1 MIEKIENMS
10 ETQKNLIGKAM
21 FSLTIIF
28 LFLGLPEIS
37 LLFILLT
44 AYGAYKIYGK
54 YGLIAV
60 IYAGSLLF
68 VVNHIVIMLANNVY
82 RLSEITSLA
91 TIISW
96 LVVIIGFI
104 YMKFMPSNGSILDK
118 EGMFSLND
126 ISSFPKENEQEEGY
140 KFSTIKELK
149 KFDNGIKIDNFNY
162 YPIVEKYVLNKKH
175 LAESKKTSI
184 RIKPLNFTKTFLVLG
199 SMGSGKTEFFHSIL
213 NQHQFNRNI
222 IHDIKGDFVEKWYNP
237 KIDFIFNPYD
247 ERGVNWDLWNELKES
262 PALVESFIGNLMESQ
277 TEEKDFFTASAKKVI
292 IDFFMKIHYQHSDK
306 SSTEKWILL
315 NKEIEIY
322 KEDSESNKTKSSI
335 YQTMDLV
342 IELFSYMAWH
352 SEQGKQ
358 SFTINKFLNEN
369 SGTLFLLNNSSVA
382 TKLTP
387 LFTGF
392 LSLFTEILL
401 SKSDTKENLTLILLD
416 EYLSMSFEKQT
427 RLKLLT
433 QIRSKGGCLMLGM
446 QYLPKHDMEHQQLL
460 DSSSYAKLIFQISD
474 NETINHIIDN
484 ISDVTY
490 VSLSKG
496 TSNSSVTIMDSMVSK
511 ESGSKGTN
519 TNRAENTKKLL
530 SSSHLQSMPAYSHL
544 SIIASEK
551 ILYLG
556 YTEMVKNL
564 IAKNNHFE
572 PIDQN
577 DYYRTKYTD
586 SVTITSQNEDRL
598 KDINDE
604 IAQLERELQK

>member
-1 MIEKIENMS
+1 M
-10 ETQKNLIGKAM
+10 
-21 FSLTIIF
+21 
-28 LFLGLPEIS
+28 
-37 LLFILLT
+37 
-44 AYGAYKIYGK
+44 
-54 YGLIAV
+54 
-60 IYAGSLLF
+60 
-68 VVNHIVIMLANNVY
+68 
-82 RLSEITSLA
+82 
-91 TIISW
+91 
-96 LVVIIGFI
+96 
-104 YMKFMPSNGSILDK
+104 
-118 EGMFSLND
+118 
-126 ISSFPKENEQEEGY
+126 
-140 KFSTIKELK
+140 
-149 KFDNGIKIDNFNY
+149 
-162 YPIVEKYVLNKKH
+162 VEKYVLNKKH
-175 LAESKKTSI
+175 LSESKEISI
-184 RIKPLNFTKTFLVLG
+184 RTEPLNFTKTFLVLG

-213 NQHQFNRNI
+213 NQHKFNRNI
-222 IHDIKGDFVEKWYNP
+222 IHDIKGDFVQKWYNP
-237 KIDFIFNPYD
+237 KTDFIFNPYD
-247 ERGVNWDLWNELKES
+247 ERGINWDLWQELKES

-292 IDFFMKIHYQHSDK
+292 IDFFMKINYQCSDK
-306 SSTEKWILL
+306 TSAEKWVYL
-315 NKEIEIY
+315 NKEIEAY

-358 SFTINKFLNEN
+358 SFTINKFLKGH
-369 SGTLFLLNNSSVA
+369 GTLFLLNNSSVA

-401 SKSDTKENLTLILLD
+401 SQSDTKENLTLILLD

-484 ISDVTY
+484 ISDITY
-490 VSLSKG
+490 VSLSEGSSK
-496 TSNSSVTIMDSMVSK
+496 SNVGIMDSLVSK
-511 ESGSKGTN
+511 ESASNGTS
-519 TNRAENTKKLL
+519 TNKSENTKKLL

-544 SIIASEK
+544 SIISSEK

-572 PIDQN
+572 PINQN
-577 DYYRTKYTD
+577 DYYRTKYSD
-586 SVTITSQNEDRL
+586 SKVTTSKDEDRL

-604 IAQLERELQK
+604 IKQLERELQK